1 MSNIRE
7 MYASLLATD
16 PSSMTEG
23 GLAEYQDSLQ
33 SKYRAFTQAVWE
45 SVPHADDEEMPDV
58 PLPSDGQVSK
68 RAGAQLAEDIKRTNR
83 LLMGMQID
91 RKLHG
96 LKDAELSGA
105 LNLADADALN
115 NAMRECGIRKNKEG
129 QWEFINQDCRSAAID
144 LCLAYAERMTAFTQ
158 AVNDVVAK
166 GEAVTQDS
174 LTIGEPIN
182 VVFNNVPFS
191 QDFLC
196 QLFDKLVRLRW
207 IEGKEDRDTFMFIFG
222 GIGAPPCV
230 KLRWRTSALR
240 LAYFIKTISEDSR
253 QWKKIGST
261 ITIWNHRCHAYRDI
275 NVVSLKS
282 SYCASYRATYSENSK
297 DNYSED
303 ISLLFDLKRGWEP
316 RRKGVDYT

>member
-1 MSNIRE
+1 
-7 MYASLLATD
+7 
-16 PSSMTEG
+16 MTEG

-58 PLPSDGQVSK
+58 PLPSNGQVSK
-68 RAGAQLAEDIKRTNR
+68 RAGAQLTEDIKRTNR

-105 LNLADADALN
+105 LNLADAEALN

-144 LCLAYAERMTAFTQ
+144 LCLAYAERMTTFTQ

-182 VVFNNVPFS
+182 VVFNNVPFAR
-191 QDFLC
+191 DFLS

-207 IEGKEDRDTFMFIFG
+207 IEGEGDRGTFMFIFG

-230 KLRWRTSALR
+230 KLHWRTSSLR
-240 LAYFIKTISEDSR
+240 LAYFIKTISEDS
-253 QWKKIGST
+253 QPWKKIGQT
-261 ITIWNHRCHAYRDI
+261 IVIMNHGCHAYRDI
-275 NVVSLKS
+275 KGDSLKS
-282 SYCASYRATYSENSK
+282 SYCASWRANCSENSREK
-297 DNYSED
+297 YSED
-303 ISLLFDLKRGWEP
+303 INLLFDLRRVWEP
-316 RRKGVDYT
+316 RRRGVDYT